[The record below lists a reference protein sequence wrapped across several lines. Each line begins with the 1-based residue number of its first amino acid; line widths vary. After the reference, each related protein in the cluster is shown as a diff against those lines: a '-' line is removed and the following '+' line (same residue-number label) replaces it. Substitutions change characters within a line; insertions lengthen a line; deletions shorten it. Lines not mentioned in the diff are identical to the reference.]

1 MKIQSTLSSYIAGF
15 VLSVVFTLLA
25 YFAVVNHVASGATV
39 ITIIIGLAVVQL
51 IVQLLFFLHIGQ
63 ESKPRW
69 NLTFFLSTASIVFL
83 IVVASL
89 WIMNHL
95 NYNMMP
101 SASTNQQI
109 FKNEGIRK

>member
-1 MKIQSTLSSYIAGF
+1 MKIHSTLNSYITGF
-15 VLSVVFTLLA
+15 VLSVAFTLLA
-25 YFAVVNHVASGATV
+25 YFVVVSNLAIGAVLIA
-39 ITIIIGLAVVQL
+39 IIIGLAVAQV

-95 NYNMMP
+95 NYNMTSQNM
-101 SASTNQQI
+101 NQQI
-109 FKNEGIRK
+109 IKGEGMQK